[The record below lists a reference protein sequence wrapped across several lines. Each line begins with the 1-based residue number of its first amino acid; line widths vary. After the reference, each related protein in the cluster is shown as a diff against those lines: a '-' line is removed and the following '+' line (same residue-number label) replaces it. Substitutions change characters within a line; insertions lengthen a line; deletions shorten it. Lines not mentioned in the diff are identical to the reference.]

1 MTVDDEKEAL
11 RLPRQST
18 LSDEE
23 RQLLREQFRVAFE
36 AFVDNRR
43 KLIWELEKIADK
55 AIGLSKGCA
64 ISKLAGSS
72 VGLGGGAAAL
82 AGLVA
87 FPPVVVFGGIA
98 AGMAAIWNIGTQV
111 VEYKLSPSELTDEAK
126 QLSEKDTKLVV
137 ELNSI
142 YQKLFKADMASR
154 EVGLAG
160 AVGRGASEMIGS
172 GAEFAA
178 IAGRRAARMFRSG
191 RDIAN
196 AEKGTAEMAGSGI
209 EIAAVMEE
217 GAAGVIAAETAG
229 VDSAVATGATAEM
242 IGSAGGEVATAA
254 GVGSAEMVGLGSQVL
269 QGVAQGAIVFGVAM
283 DIVSI
288 ISSARTLSK
297 GSRTK
302 FSDFLRA
309 EVKRREVE
317 LDSIRKRATDSGLIE
332 SPKPVQLH
340 LMEPAK
346 HI

>member
-87 FPPVVVFGGIA
+87 FPPVVVFGSVFVASGIA

-160 AVGRGASEMIGS
+160 AVGRGAS
-172 GAEFAA
+172 
-178 IAGRRAARMFRSG
+178 
-191 RDIAN
+191 
-196 AEKGTAEMAGSGI
+196 EMAGSGI